1 MMLKAKLNDW
11 NAILS
16 VLGSVVKEVTITT
29 DGEKASCMAVDPSH
43 VLFVKCSMACEGQ
56 VPTFTVSADQ
66 MQKALTAAGGKEPEI
81 EFNQDKGIL
90 RIVGNA
96 KVNLPLLSY
105 DDEITVKDISAQD
118 LFADPDT
125 VSEYVPSELDPL
137 IAYGTYSKEG
147 DCEFI
152 AKDGKLSITVGSGQ
166 KQSEIECGSAT
177 GNGAVVKC
185 SLDYMSLINK
195 HAKSSDKVEVLMPGD
210 AMPILFKWNT
220 GDSAQLT
227 VLLAPW
233 IEE

>member
-43 VLFVKCSMACEGQ
+43 VLFVKCSIACEGQ

-81 EFNQDKGIL
+81 EFNQEKGIL
-90 RIVGNA
+90 RVIGNA
-96 KVNLPLLSY
+96 KVNLPLISY
-105 DDEITVKDISAQD
+105 DDEVTVKDISAQGMY
-118 LFADPDT
+118 ANPDT
-125 VSEYVPSELDPL
+125 VSEYAPSELDPL
-137 IAYGTYSKEG
+137 ITYGTYSKEQE
-147 DCEFI
+147 CVFS

-166 KQSEIECGSAT
+166 KQSEIECGTVT

-195 HAKSSDKVEVLMPGD
+195 HAKSTDKVDVLMPGD
-210 AMPILFKWNT
+210 SMPILFKWIT
-220 GDSAQLT
+220 GDSAQMV